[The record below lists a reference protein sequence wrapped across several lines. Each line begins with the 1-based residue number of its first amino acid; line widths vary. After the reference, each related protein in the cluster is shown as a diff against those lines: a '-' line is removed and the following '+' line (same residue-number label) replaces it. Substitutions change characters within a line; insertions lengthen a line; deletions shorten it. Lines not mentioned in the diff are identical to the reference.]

1 MEKLLELEDG
11 TFYRF
16 QCECLSPEDAMD
28 VEVNEYGISF
38 SMRYEPRVKFLQ
50 RVKDAISVLR
60 GRFCWSEFIL
70 REEDRAELR
79 KILK

>member
-38 SMRYEPRVKFLQ
+38 LMQYEPVKFSQ
-50 RVKDAISVLR
+50 RIKDAFNVLR
-60 GRFCWSEFIL
+60 GRFCWREFIL